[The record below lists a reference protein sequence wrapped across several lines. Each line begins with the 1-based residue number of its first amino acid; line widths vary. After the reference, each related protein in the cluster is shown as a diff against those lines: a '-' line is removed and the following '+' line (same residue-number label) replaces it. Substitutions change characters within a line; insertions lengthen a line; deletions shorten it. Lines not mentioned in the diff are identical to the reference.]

1 MKKTKLTVCP
11 KEWARIENKIYS
23 AFDVAGLSRLY
34 AERAKDLV
42 ASIIYDTKASRT
54 TGRKRLGQ
62 RPCVSHPERWFA
74 KIFRNRGLAWKCKK
88 ALVASGVLLPDG
100 SWCAPA
106 DECEREFAH
115 PGDTW
120 CNSYAIDY
128 NPQGAETLDIWFPS
142 ASSVIEGA
150 VADLRRIPAE
160 LDYTADH
167 SQTLRLDKAGL
178 LAAARSGAVDAQDF
192 ATACALFRKYPTLD
206 KCISLGEPDD
216 HRTYTPPTMVSKTI
230 LPYIRGISELREV
243 LDLHCSL
250 LLSLMFVFVVEGAA
264 YKDGV
269 CTRWLGDGNFDG
281 LVHDIYT
288 DRWMTLP
295 DGRRVKN
302 PDKDIYWRVY
312 RHILAEQPSTNL
324 FKGLS
329 AKEIRDRI
337 KTEFMGAVY
346 ASPADAKRYRTLAK
360 KAMAQATGKA
370 PRASKREFAEQR
382 KARIRLAIRDWL
394 EATYPTLAHYI
405 FTYATTT
412 KVSIDKHGRRH
423 TRQTKTPLYYAMTR
437 GEQALMG
444 YLADTIRRRYHVTVY
459 RKHDALLC
467 ADPAYTPTPEA
478 ADNLIR
484 DALSAIG
491 NVGPSYRNLGCTKIR
506 DLFCHCKE

>member
-1 MKKTKLTVCP
+1 MKKTKVTVCP

-42 ASIIYDTKASRT
+42 ASIIYDAKSSHRT
-54 TGRKRLGQ
+54 GNKWLT
-62 RPCVSHPERWFA
+62 RPCVAHPAKWFDGVFGGNKCVSA
-74 KIFRNRGLAWKCKK
+74 KCKM
-88 ALVASGVLLPDG
+88 VLESCGILLADD
-100 SWCAPA
+100 SWCAPNLN
-106 DECEREFAH
+106 H
-115 PGDTW
+115 PDGVW

-128 NPQGAETLDIWFPS
+128 NPQGAETFEVWFPS
-142 ASSVIEGA
+142 AASIIEGA

-160 LDYTADH
+160 LDYTLDH

-178 LAAARSGAVDAQDF
+178 LAAARSGAIDAQDF
-192 ATACALFRKYPTLD
+192 ATACSLLRKYPTLN
-206 KCISLGEPDD
+206 KCLVLGDPED
-216 HRTYTPPTMVSKTI
+216 HRTYTPLTMVAKSI
-230 LPYIRGISELREV
+230 LPYIRGNSEVREV
-243 LDLHCSL
+243 LDLHCSE
-250 LLSLMFVFVVEGAA
+250 LLSLMFIFVAEEGA
-264 YKDGV
+264 YRDES
-269 CTRWLGDGNFDG
+269 CLRWLGDGNFVG
-281 LVHDIYT
+281 LVQDIYT

-312 RHILAEQPSTNL
+312 RHILAEQPNTNL
-324 FKGLS
+324 FRGLS
-329 AKEIRDRI
+329 PKEIRDSI
-337 KTEFMGAVY
+337 KVEFMGAVY

-360 KAMAQATGKA
+360 KAMLQATGKA
-370 PRASKREFAEQR
+370 PRATKREYIDQR
-382 KARIRLAIRDWL
+382 KARIRLAIRGWL

-405 FTYATTT
+405 STYRTDASVT
-412 KVSIDKHGRRH
+412 IDKRGHRH
-423 TRQTKTPLYYAMTR
+423 TRQTKTPLYYAKTR

-444 YLADTIRRRYHVTVY
+444 YLADTIHSRYHVTVY

-467 ADPAYTPTPEA
+467 ADPVYTPTPEA

-506 DLFCHCKE
+506 DLFCR